1 MSSMAKPLF
10 GAPLNRSDPLAVGL
24 AACWLFNEGMGKIAY
39 DASGNGNN
47 ATLTNTADPSTSASG
62 WGPGPEGGALS
73 LDGTDDYAKVASNG
87 RLNFGTGD
95 FTIKLAIKTTAT
107 MADKFMVGFRTL
119 SSGSG
124 LLVTTGNGANTGK
137 FRCGGISGG
146 DLNSTTSIDDG
157 AWHDCAMVR
166 RSGVVILNVDGKT
179 EATGSDSTDWS
190 AFAVDRPVFGCN
202 DFNEAGNF
210 IGAAISSIWIF
221 KRALSD
227 DEIRFHNAFPP
238 FFAPVII

>member
-1 MSSMAKPLF
+1 
-10 GAPLNRSDPLAVGL
+10 
-24 AACWLFNEGMGKIAY
+24 
-39 DASGNGNN
+39 
-47 ATLTNTADPSTSASG
+47 
-62 WGPGPEGGALS
+62 
-73 LDGTDDYAKVASNG
+73 
-87 RLNFGTGD
+87 
-95 FTIKLAIKTTAT
+95 

-119 SSGSG
+119 STGSG
-124 LLVTTGNGANTGK
+124 LLETTGNGGNAAK

-166 RSGVVILNVDGKT
+166 KNGVVTLNVDGKT

-210 IGAAISSIWIF
+210 IGASISSIWTF

-227 DEIRFHNAFPP
+227 HEIEFHNAFRYGMFEAADLPLP
-238 FFAPVII
+238 WVIVPTGSAYAILQIGVWFTSTHSNDTKRCGQRLGYAGGQ